1 MSSMPDFKIK
11 MHYVLEKFKTIIIII
26 IMHLNN
32 LLALAPINDTNTF
45 Q

>member
-1 MSSMPDFKIK
+1 MSSITDFKIK
-11 MHYVLEKFKTIIIII
+11 MHYVFEKFKTIIII